1 MRRILLLITFLLSA
15 VYSNAQKNDDI
26 LAAQFYQSG
35 DFEKA
40 VVIYQRL
47 FNATRNAAYY
57 DPLFTSLLNLKKYEE
72 AEQLVKRQL
81 KSSPQN
87 YVYSVDLGRIYQQR
101 GQKEEAE
108 AIFSKLVSSI
118 PKNEAAIREL
128 ATAFYRADAY
138 EYSVKTYQ
146 NGRKVLGDEEAFG
159 FDLIGL
165 YRFRKDKIML
175 VQEYLLLLE
184 TTPEVLN
191 QAQNVLANIFEDGGD
206 YDLLK
211 SALLRRLQ
219 KDPENLAYSELL
231 TWQYI
236 QQKDFDMALKQ
247 TLALDRRLKEEGE
260 RVLSLS
266 RILTENKAFEQSI
279 EALNYL
285 ASKGTDSRYYIM
297 AKIDLLNVKTRMLT
311 TGGKFSKQE
320 LLQLEK
326 DYLFLL
332 EEFGR
337 NSGTAFA
344 IRQLANLQAYYLQKP
359 QEAAELLENL
369 LELPGLPPSTVAPAK
384 LELGD
389 IYILTGEVWEAALIY
404 GQVEKQFANEPPGQ
418 EAKFK
423 NARLSYFQGDFMWA
437 KAQLDVLKASTS
449 QLYANDALNLRL
461 LISDNLQNETDT
473 NALKMYARADLSIFK
488 NQPERAL
495 TTLDSISKQFPG
507 NSLADDILMAKA
519 RVYIKQNNVSAASTE
534 LQKIIENFSFDLW
547 ADDALFT
554 LAGIY
559 ETSLKNPEK
568 AQQLYQKI
576 ITDFPGS
583 LYVVEARKRFRQLRG
598 DKIG

>member
-1 MRRILLLITFLLSA
+1 MRKLLIVLLLLIPVLPA
-15 VYSNAQKNDDI
+15 IAQRNDDA
-26 LAAQFYQSG
+26 LAAQFFQSG
-35 DFEKA
+35 DYEKA
-40 VVIYQRL
+40 AVLYQKL
-47 FNATRNAAYY
+47 LTQTRNPAYY
-57 DPLFTSLLNLKKYEE
+57 DPLFTSLLNLKRYDD
-72 AEQLVKRQL
+72 AEQLVRRQL
-81 KSSPQN
+81 KSSPRQ
-87 YVYSVDLGRIYQQR
+87 YMYSIDLGRILQER
-101 GQKEEAE
+101 GEKVQAS
-108 AIFSKLVSSI
+108 ALFDQLINDL

-128 ATAFYRADAY
+128 GTAFYRADAY
-138 EYSVKTYQ
+138 DFSIKTYME
-146 NGRKVLGDEEAFG
+146 GRKLLGDEHLFA

-165 YRFRKDKIML
+165 YRFRKDKVML
-175 VQEYLLLLE
+175 IQEYLLLLE
-184 TTPEVLN
+184 TTPEVLP
-191 QAQNVLANIFEDGGD
+191 QAQNVLGNIFEDNAD

-219 KDPENLAYSELL
+219 KEPQNISYSELL
-231 TWQYI
+231 TWQFI
-236 QQKDFDMALKQ
+236 QQEDFDMALRQ

-266 RILTENKAFEQSI
+266 RIFSANKAFPQAI

-285 ASKGTDSRYYIM
+285 IAKGPDSRYYIP
-297 AKIDLLNVKTRMLT
+297 ARIDLLNVKSKMLT
-311 TGGKFSKQE
+311 AGKFNGEE

-332 EEFGR
+332 NEFGR

-344 IRQLANLQAYYLQKP
+344 VRQLADLQAYYLQKP
-359 QEAAELLENL
+359 ADATKLLEDL
-369 LELPGLPPSTVAPAK
+369 LQLPGLPPSTVGPAK

-404 GQVEKQFANEPPGQ
+404 GQAEKQFANEPAGQ

-473 NALKMYARADLSIFK
+473 AALRIYARGDMLIFK

-495 TTLDSISKQFPG
+495 LTLDSIHKQFPS

-519 RVYIKQNNVSAASTE
+519 KVYLKQNDLTSSVVQ
-534 LQKIIENFSFDLW
+534 LQQIVKDYSFDLW
-547 ADDALFT
+547 ADDAIFM
-554 LAGIY
+554 LAEIY
-559 ETSLKNPEK
+559 ETRLNDAAK
-568 AQQLYQKI
+568 AKEYYQKI

-583 LYVVEARKRFRQLRG
+583 LYVVEARKRFRTLRG
-598 DKIG
+598 DKVG